1 MAWNSSQG
9 RASRG
14 EQAQR
19 RADRVA
25 VLAGICMTILMLV
38 MLARVAQ
45 LQLRPSEVLADHV
58 QARVSTRPELP
69 LRGDIMD
76 REGRPLSVSRFG
88 TRVFADPEQLPKPV
102 DGAIVRLAETL
113 GVSADELGTRIA
125 TKLAENEKRRA
136 ALPPEAPKQPS
147 TVLAK
152 LIASAKAG
160 STATEPSK
168 AASPTAASPTVAADS
183 TPKESTPDPKSDA
196 IASLNDPT
204 GTKPVTM
211 DGDSPVLPVDGS
223 ESDVPAPGPKKL
235 IRYVPISDIL
245 TDEQAEAV
253 KKLKIKGVHFERRPV
268 REYPGGAAVASLV
281 GKVDVDH
288 HGLIGAEKML
298 DEQLQGISGKVQY
311 VRDAS
316 GRPLW
321 IEPGQVQA
329 ATPGQDVRLSLD
341 LEVQRIALEEL
352 QRGIEDADAAGGRI
366 VVFDPYSGEI
376 VAMGDVLRDMPDLAE
391 YPWAVAKKK
400 GDKSPD
406 TSRPPPP
413 KRYRVLKPDP
423 QRAKH
428 PGLGRNRCI
437 EDVYEPGSTFKSF
450 VWSTITELKLASP
463 DEIFDTEGGRW
474 HTPYGRYIE
483 DVTKRATMSW
493 REVLINSSNIGMV
506 KGASRLSFVQLHDAV
521 KRFGFGKRTGVG
533 LPGEATGLVTPISAW
548 SKYSQTSVA
557 TGYEV
562 AVTPLQMVRAFSV
575 FCRPGNLA
583 GTLPPVRLTAAADVD
598 PMNSVVVR
606 VLPVDVAKLARET
619 MAHVAENMQEALD
632 KTSHEHNWRYSMFGK
647 SGTAEIPLGKAPEGF
662 RRPRGVTG
670 YFDDQYNTSFI
681 AGGPIENPRL
691 VVLCVID
698 DPGPARI
705 RARTHYGA
713 KTAGP
718 VVRRVME
725 RALTYLG
732 TPPSPKPESVAA
744 AQN

>member
-1 MAWNSSQG
+1 MAWTSSQPG
-9 RASRG
+9 LSRSD
-14 EQAQR
+14 APNR

-25 VLAGICMTILMLV
+25 VLTGVIMTILMVV

-45 LQLRPSEVLADHV
+45 LQLKPSEVLADHV
-58 QARVSTRPELP
+58 QARVSTREELP
-69 LRGDIMD
+69 LRGDMMD
-76 REGRPLSVSRFG
+76 RRGRPLSVSRFG
-88 TRVFADPEQLPKPV
+88 TRVFVDPEQLPRPV
-102 DGAIVRLAETL
+102 DDTIVQLSAII
-113 GVSADELGTRIA
+113 GVPADELGTRILS
-125 TKLAENEKRRA
+125 KLAENERRRA
-136 ALPPEAPKQPS
+136 ALPPEAPKEPS
-147 TVLAK
+147 TPLARFF
-152 LIASAKAG
+152 ASTRTPEAG
-160 STATEPSK
+160 VPTTTPPAAPAAAVQPAAATP
-168 AASPTAASPTVAADS
+168 AD
-183 TPKESTPDPKSDA
+183 PL
-196 IASLNDPT
+196 ASLNDPT
-204 GTKPVTM
+204 GTAPVTM
-211 DGDSPVLPVDGS
+211 AGDAPLIATAGTATEDS
-223 ESDVPAPGPKKL
+223 EAATGPKKL

-245 TDEQAEAV
+245 TDEQAEQV
-253 KKLKIKGVHFERRPV
+253 KKLKIKGVHLERRPV
-268 REYPGGAAVASLV
+268 REYPGGTAVASLV

-288 HGLIGAEKML
+288 RGLIGAEKML
-298 DEQLQGISGKVQY
+298 DAELLGTGGKVQY

-329 ATPGQDVRLSLD
+329 GTPGKDVKLSLD
-341 LEVQRIALEEL
+341 LEVQRIAMEEL
-352 QRGIEDADAAGGRI
+352 QRGIEEADSAGGRI
-366 VVFDPYSGEI
+366 IVFDPYSGEI
-376 VAMGDVLRDMPDLAE
+376 VAMGDILRDLPGLAE
-391 YPWAVAKKK
+391 YPWAVERKK

-406 TSRPPPP
+406 NSRLPPP

-423 QRAKH
+423 QRLKH

-450 VWSTITELKLASP
+450 VWSTITELKLARP
-463 DEIFDTEGGRW
+463 DDVFDTEGGRW

-483 DVTKRATMSW
+483 DVTKRATMTW

-521 KRFGFGKRTGVG
+521 KRFGFGKSTGVG
-533 LPGEATGLVTPISAW
+533 LPGEATGLVTPLSAW

-575 FCRPGNLA
+575 FCRPGDLA
-583 GTLPPVRLTAAADVD
+583 GTLPPVRLTAAAEVD
-598 PMNSVVVR
+598 PLNSVVMR
-606 VLPVDVAKLARET
+606 VLPADIARLAREA
-619 MAHVAENMQEALD
+619 MAHVASNMQDSLE
-632 KTSHEHNWRYSMFGK
+632 KSSHEHNWRYSMFGK

-681 AGGPIENPRL
+681 GGGPVEDPRL
-691 VVLCVID
+691 VIICVID
-698 DPGPARI
+698 DPGPERV

-713 KTAGP
+713 RTAGP

-732 TPPSPKPESVAA
+732 APPSPAPAPEAVAA

>member
-1 MAWNSSQG
+1 MAWTSSQPG
-9 RASRG
+9 LARPEA
-14 EQAQR
+14 ANR
-19 RADRVA
+19 RANTVA
-25 VLAGICMTILMLV
+25 VLTGVFMTILMV
-38 MLARVAQ
+38 IMLARVAQ
-45 LQLRPSEVLADHV
+45 LQLRPTEVLADHV
-58 QARVSTRPELP
+58 QARVSTREELP

-76 REGRPLSVSRFG
+76 RRGRPLSVSRFG
-88 TRVFADPEQLPKPV
+88 ARVFVDPEQLPRPV
-102 DGAIVRLAETL
+102 DDAIVQLSAII
-113 GVSADELGTRIA
+113 GVPADELGTRILS
-125 TKLAENEKRRA
+125 KIAENERRRA
-136 ALPPEAPKQPS
+136 ALPVEAPKEPS
-147 TVLAK
+147 TPLAR
-152 LIASAKAG
+152 LFS
-160 STATEPSK
+160 SK
-168 AASPTAASPTVAADS
+168 PTAASPQPPAAQSTGPATPAAIVPPTTDS
-183 TPKESTPDPKSDA
+183 DPLA
-196 IASLNDPT
+196 GINDPS
-204 GTKPVTM
+204 GTAPVTM
-211 DGDSPVLPVDGS
+211 SGDTPILAAEDPDGQT
-223 ESDVPAPGPKKL
+223 ETPGPKKL
-235 IRYVPISDIL
+235 IRYVPVSDIL
-245 TDEQAEAV
+245 TDDQAEQV
-253 KKLKIKGVHFERRPV
+253 KKLKIKGVHLERRPV
-268 REYPGGAAVASLV
+268 REYPGGTAVASLV

-288 HGLIGAEKML
+288 HGIIGAEKML
-298 DEQLQGISGKVQY
+298 DSELLGTGGKVQY

-329 ATPGQDVRLSLD
+329 GIPGKDVKLSLD
-341 LEVQRIALEEL
+341 LEVQRIAMEEL
-352 QRGIEDADAAGGRI
+352 QRGIEEADSAGGRI
-366 VVFDPYSGEI
+366 IVFDPYSGEV
-376 VAMGDVLRDMPDLAE
+376 VAMGDILRDLPGLAE
-391 YPWAVAKKK
+391 YPWSVERKK

-406 TSRPPPP
+406 TSRPPPA

-423 QRAKH
+423 QRLKH

-450 VWSTITELKLASP
+450 VWSTITELKLARP

-533 LPGEATGLVTPISAW
+533 LPGEATGIVTSLGAW

-562 AVTPLQMVRAFSV
+562 AVTPIQMVRAFSV
-575 FCRPGNLA
+575 FCRPGDLA
-583 GTLPPVRLTAAADVD
+583 GTLPPVRLTASAEVD
-598 PMNSVVVR
+598 PLNSVVVR
-606 VLPVDVAKLARET
+606 VLPADVARLAREA
-619 MAHVAENMQEALD
+619 MAHVASNMQDALD

-681 AGGPIENPRL
+681 AGGPIEDPRL
-691 VVLCVID
+691 VIICVID
-698 DPGPARI
+698 DPGPERV
-705 RARTHYGA
+705 RTRTHYGA

-732 TPPSPKPESVAA
+732 TPPSPAPAPEAVA

>member
-1 MAWNSSQG
+1 MAWTSSQPG
-9 RASRG
+9 LSRSDASL
-14 EQAQR
+14 R
-19 RADRVA
+19 RADRVSIITG
-25 VLAGICMTILMLV
+25 VGMTILMVIMLV
-38 MLARVAQ
+38 RVAQ
-45 LQLRPSEVLADHV
+45 LQLRPTQVLADHV
-58 QARVSTRPELP
+58 QARVSTREELP

-76 REGRPLSVSRFG
+76 RRGRPLSVSRFG
-88 TRVFADPEQLPKPV
+88 TRVFVDPEQLPRPV
-102 DGAIVRLAETL
+102 DEAIVQLSAII
-113 GVSADELGTRIA
+113 GVPADELGTRILS
-125 TKLAENEKRRA
+125 KLAENERRRA
-136 ALPPEAPKQPS
+136 ALPPEAAKEPS
-147 TVLAK
+147 TPLARFF
-152 LIASAKAG
+152 AS
-160 STATEPSK
+160 SRPSET
-168 AASPTAASPTVAADS
+168 ASPTAPTTTPPSATTPS
-183 TPKESTPDPKSDA
+183 TPAAPADPTA
-196 IASLNDPT
+196 TLNDPT
-204 GTKPVTM
+204 GTAPVTM
-211 DGDSPVLPVDGS
+211 EGD
-223 ESDVPAPGPKKL
+223 APIVSAADAADATTGPKKL

-245 TDEQAEAV
+245 TDNQAEQV
-253 KKLKIKGVHFERRPV
+253 KKLKIKGVHLERRPV
-268 REYPGGAAVASLV
+268 REYPGGTAVASLV

-298 DEQLQGISGKVQY
+298 DADLLGTGGKVQY

-329 ATPGQDVRLSLD
+329 GTPGKDVKLSLD
-341 LEVQRIALEEL
+341 LEVQRIAMEEL
-352 QRGIEDADAAGGRI
+352 QRGIEEADSAGGRI
-366 VVFDPYSGEI
+366 IVFDPYSGEI
-376 VAMGDVLRDMPDLAE
+376 VAMGDIMRDLPGLAE
-391 YPWAVAKKK
+391 YPWAVERKK
-400 GDKSPD
+400 GDKSAD
-406 TSRPPPP
+406 TSRPPPA

-423 QRAKH
+423 QRLKH

-450 VWSTITELKLASP
+450 VWSTITELKLARP
-463 DEIFDTEGGRW
+463 DDIFDTEGGRW

-533 LPGEATGLVTPISAW
+533 LPGEATGIVTDLMKW

-575 FCRPGNLA
+575 FCRPGDLA
-583 GTLPPVRLTAAADVD
+583 GTLPPVRLTASAEVD
-598 PMNSVVVR
+598 PLNSVVVR
-606 VLPVDVAKLARET
+606 VLPADIARLAREA
-619 MAHVAENMQEALD
+619 MAHVASNMQDSLEKA
-632 KTSHEHNWRYSMFGK
+632 SHEHNWRYTMFGK
-647 SGTAEIPLGKAPEGF
+647 SGTAEIPLGKSPEGF

-681 AGGPIENPRL
+681 AGGPVEDPRL
-691 VVLCVID
+691 VIICVID
-698 DPGPARI
+698 DPGPERV
-705 RARTHYGA
+705 RNRTHYGA
-713 KTAGP
+713 RTAGP

-732 TPPSPKPESVAA
+732 APPSPAPAADAVAA

>member
-1 MAWNSSQG
+1 MAWTSSQPG
-9 RASRG
+9 LSRPDASL
-14 EQAQR
+14 R
-19 RADRVA
+19 RADRVSLWTG
-25 VLAGICMTILMLV
+25 VSMTILMVV

-45 LQLRPSEVLADHV
+45 LQLRPTEVLADHV
-58 QARVSTRPELP
+58 QARVSTREELP

-76 REGRPLSVSRFG
+76 RRGRPLSVSRFG
-88 TRVFADPEQLPKPV
+88 TRVFIDPEQLARPV
-102 DGAIVRLAETL
+102 DEAIVQLSAII
-113 GVSADELGTRIA
+113 GVPPDELGTRVLN
-125 TKLAENEKRRA
+125 KLAENERRRA
-136 ALPPEAPKQPS
+136 ALPPDAPKEPS
-147 TVLAK
+147 TPLARFFSSSR
-152 LIASAKAG
+152 AAAPSAEPAKPAPVSTSLEAG
-160 STATEPSK
+160 STVKP
-168 AASPTAASPTVAADS
+168 AD
-183 TPKESTPDPKSDA
+183 PLVN
-196 IASLNDPT
+196 LNDPA
-204 GTKPVTM
+204 GTAPVTL
-211 DGDSPVLPVDGS
+211 DGDAPIVIADESATNSDAAASSPR
-223 ESDVPAPGPKKL
+223 KL

-245 TDEQAEAV
+245 TDDQAGQIT
-253 KKLKIKGVHFERRPV
+253 KLKLKGVHLERRPV
-268 REYPGGAAVASLV
+268 REYPGGSAVASLV

-298 DEQLQGISGKVQY
+298 DSQLLGTGGRVQY

-329 ATPGQDVRLSLD
+329 GVPGQDVKLSLD
-341 LEVQRIALEEL
+341 LEVQRIAMEEL
-352 QRGIEDADAAGGRI
+352 QRGIEEADSAGGRI
-366 VVFDPYSGEI
+366 IVFDPYSGEI
-376 VAMGDVLRDMPDLAE
+376 VAMGDILRDLPNLAE
-391 YPWAVAKKK
+391 YPWAVERKK

-406 TSRPPPP
+406 TSRIPPS
-413 KRYRVLKPDP
+413 KRYRVLKADP
-423 QRAKH
+423 QRLKH

-450 VWSTITELKLASP
+450 VWSTVTELKLARP
-463 DEIFDTEGGRW
+463 DEVFDTEGGRW

-483 DVTKRATMSW
+483 DVTKRATMTW

-521 KRFGFGKRTGVG
+521 KRFGFGKSTGVG
-533 LPGEATGLVTPISAW
+533 LPGEATGIVTSLTGW

-575 FCRPGNLA
+575 FCRPGDLA
-583 GTLPPVRLTAAADVD
+583 GTLPPVRLTASAQVD
-598 PMNSVVVR
+598 PLNSVVMR
-606 VLPVDVAKLARET
+606 VLPTDIAKLAREA
-619 MAHVAENMQEALD
+619 MAHVATNMQDSLD

-681 AGGPIENPRL
+681 GGGPVEEPRL
-691 VVLCVID
+691 VILCVID
-698 DPGPARI
+698 DPGPERV

-732 TPPSPKPESVAA
+732 TPPSPLPEPEAVAA